1 MAAKILPA
9 GKENV
14 INDRNSKIIDQV
26 YDAKKAEIEMGVD
39 GFMVHD
45 IRLVSHMNKLWED
58 TCGKADNQL
67 NLLPKIDDI
76 NEKTLLEIPKGG
88 VTIDGLRYGTT
99 PYSIDLMPKIIVFHE
114 IFFFQITDII
124 YRLLCC
130 SFTTGYLAWE
140 YFISRVLLKTQQQP
154 RFLDLNYGNG
164 LDSMYDSIT

>member
-9 GKENV
+9 GKKNV

-45 IRLVSHMNKLWED
+45 IRLVSHMNKLWQD

-99 PYSIDLMPKIIVFHE
+99 PYSIDLMPKIIVFRE
-114 IFFFQITDII
+114 IFFLQITDII

-154 RFLDLNYGNG
+154 RFLDLNSGNG
-164 LDSMYDSIT
+164 LGSM

>member
-58 TCGKADNQL
+58 ACGSAENQL
-67 NLLPKIDDI
+67 KLMPKIDDI
-76 NEKTLLEIPKGG
+76 NENTLLEIPKGG
-88 VTIDGLRYGTT
+88 VTIDGLRCAVTA
-99 PYSIDLMPKIIVFHE
+99 SVNNLMPTI
-114 IFFFQITDII
+114 
-124 YRLLCC
+124 
-130 SFTTGYLAWE
+130 
-140 YFISRVLLKTQQQP
+140 
-154 RFLDLNYGNG
+154 
-164 LDSMYDSIT
+164 